1 MVANGGLGN
10 DIEREELWLIFS
22 QHGSIVDIIM
32 KPRKPFAF
40 VSFASEKEASD
51 AVNGVHGRVLRHP
64 EELSRPNV
72 TFYLSCVETSESAQL
87 VVQYMIAK
95 KETVNALT
103 YP

>member
-1 MVANGGLGN
+1 VVANGGLGN
-10 DIEREELWLIFS
+10 DIELEELWTIFS

-51 AVNGVHGRVLRHP
+51 AVNGIHGRVLQHP

-72 TFYLSCVETSESAQL
+72 TFYLSYVEKSTSAQL
-87 VVQYMIAK
+87 VVQYTIAK
-95 KETVNALT
+95 KQSGN
-103 YP
+103 